1 MRQHEYG
8 LDAASLEVVIHD
20 RGSGFCIGIYQVKAS
35 LSYGKVTP
43 VAKMQRL
50 GDAPLLATGYRHT
63 PGRPG
68 RERGSLHPSCRDL
81 EQSPTGYRSRPSQLP
96 IQGLSRPRPAEDH
109 VPSRGRIHPSLS
121 PPRLPLRFHRIR
133 YYGFQGNCCK
143 KEKLNHCRQLLGMP
157 LPQLPPESSEVQDY
171 RERCEELNGISLRVC
186 PVCRRGHMV
195 LIDTL
200 AASRRPAIK
209 DTS

>member
-1 MRQHEYG
+1 MRR
-8 LDAASLEVVIHD
+8 SW
-20 RGSGFCIGIYQVKAS
+20 
-35 LSYGKVTP
+35 P
-43 VAKMQRL
+43 
-50 GDAPLLATGYRHT
+50 PATGTHRAAQGGNVGRYTHRVAISNNRLLDIEADQVSYRFKDYRDHGQQKT
-63 PGRPG
+63 M
-68 RERGSLHPSCRDL
+68 SLPVDEFIRRFL
-81 EQSPTGYRSRPSQLP
+81 L
-96 IQGLSRPRPAEDH
+96 H
-109 VPSRGRIHPSLS
+109 V
-121 PPRLPLRFHRIR
+121 LPLRFHRIR

-157 LPQLPPESSEVQDY
+157 LPQLPPESSEAQDY
-171 RERCEELNGISLRVC
+171 RERCEELNGISLRIC